1 MKIFT
6 NILVF
11 LALGLIVFN
20 ITLLD
25 FSHPFQGDSM
35 VASIGIGFHFAVLIL
50 LILECLKKWKKDE
63 RQSIIMFDVL
73 IIGGVF
79 PAYLALLS

>member
-11 LALGLIVFN
+11 LALALIIFN

-25 FSHPFQGDSM
+25 FKHPFQGDSA
-35 VASIGIGFHFAVLIL
+35 VASIGIAASFCAVLIL
-50 LILECLKKWKKDE
+50 LIFRMSKKIEEKMNDK
-63 RQSIIMFDVL
+63 L
-73 IIGGVF
+73 
-79 PAYLALLS
+79 

>member
-11 LALGLIVFN
+11 LALALIIFN

-25 FSHPFQGDSM
+25 FNHPFQGDSM
-35 VASIGIGFHFAVLIL
+35 VAFVGIGASFCAVLIL
-50 LILECLKKWKKDE
+50 LIFRMSKKIEEKMNDN
-63 RQSIIMFDVL
+63 I
-73 IIGGVF
+73 
-79 PAYLALLS
+79 

>member
-11 LALGLIVFN
+11 LALALIIFN

-25 FSHPFQGDSM
+25 FSHPFQGSM
-35 VASIGIGFHFAVLIL
+35 VAFVESDFIL
-50 LILECLKKWKKDE
+50 RSVNPFDFRMSKKIEEKMNDN
-63 RQSIIMFDVL
+63 I
-73 IIGGVF
+73 
-79 PAYLALLS
+79 

>member
-11 LALGLIVFN
+11 LALALIIFN

-25 FSHPFQGDSM
+25 FNHPFQGDSA
-35 VASIGIGFHFAVLIL
+35 VASIGIAASFCAVLIL
-50 LILECLKKWKKDE
+50 LIFRMSKKIEEKMNDK
-63 RQSIIMFDVL
+63 L
-73 IIGGVF
+73 
-79 PAYLALLS
+79 